1 MTREQK
7 ERLTAW
13 CLNILATFRI
23 DYFRG
28 VVLFDVA
35 EYIHYG
41 DIYRIIRA
49 ISVCR
54 DAIHLCFKP
63 NKEDYPE
70 PLIELK
76 QIAKD
81 LSLSNEAQTAIYH
94 VIGGNW
100 EEAIEALENFSI
112 KTMNTTNN

>member
-13 CLNILATFRI
+13 CLNTIATFRI

-28 VVLFDVA
+28 VVLFDVT
-35 EYIHYG
+35 EYIHHG
-41 DIYRIIRA
+41 GIHRLIRA

-54 DAIHLCFKP
+54 DAINLCFKP
-63 NKEDYPE
+63 NEESYPE
-70 PLIELK
+70 LLIELK

-81 LSLSNEAQTAIYH
+81 VPLIEETQTAIYH
-94 VIGGNW
+94 VFGGDGRKPSKPSKSS
-100 EEAIEALENFSI
+100 AS
-112 KTMNTTNN
+112 KQ

>member
-7 ERLTAW
+7 EKLTAW
-13 CLNILATFRI
+13 RLNILATFRI

-28 VVLFDVA
+28 LVLFEVA
-35 EYIHYG
+35 EYIRDG
-41 DIYRIIRA
+41 GTYRLMRA

-54 DAIHLCFKP
+54 EAIRLCFEP
-63 NKEDYPE
+63 NEENYPE
-70 PLIELK
+70 LLIELK

-81 LSLSNEAQTAIYH
+81 LPLSNEAQTAIYH

-100 EEAIEALENFSI
+100 EEAIEALGKLSSKHNEQNQ
-112 KTMNTTNN
+112 

>member
-1 MTREQK
+1 MKREQK

-13 CLNILATFRI
+13 CLNTIATFRI

-28 VVLFDVA
+28 VVLFEIT
-35 EYIHYG
+35 EYIRNGGTH
-41 DIYRIIRA
+41 RLIRA

-54 DAIHLCFKP
+54 DAICLCFKP
-63 NKEDYPE
+63 NEENYPE
-70 PLIELK
+70 LLIELK

-81 LSLSNEAQTAIYH
+81 LPLSNEAQTAIYH

-100 EEAIEALENFSI
+100 EEAVEALEKFSI

>member
-13 CLNILATFRI
+13 CLNILVTFRI

-28 VVLFDVA
+28 VVLSEVT
-35 EYIHYG
+35 EYICNG
-41 DIYRIIRA
+41 DAYRLMRA

-54 DAIHLCFKP
+54 EALSICFET
-63 NKEDYPE
+63 NQEDYPE
-70 PLIELK
+70 LLIELK
-76 QIAKD
+76 QITKD
-81 LSLSNEAQTAIYH
+81 VPLSDAAQTTIYH
-94 VIGGNW
+94 VIGGDW